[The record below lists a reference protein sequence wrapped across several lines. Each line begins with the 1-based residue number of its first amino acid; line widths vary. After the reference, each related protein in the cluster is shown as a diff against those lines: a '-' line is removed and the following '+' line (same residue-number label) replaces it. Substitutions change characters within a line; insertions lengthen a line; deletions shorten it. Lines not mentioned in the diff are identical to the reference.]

1 MHGIGG
7 RTIAEAQERVSYPEF
22 VTWAKYRQ
30 RRGSLNSGLRIE
42 HGMAMLAS
50 LYVNAHR
57 KEHSAPVDLF
67 DFAPHLDRPE
77 ATLEEAMAAWG

>member
-7 RTIAEAQERVSYPEF
+7 RTIAEAKDRISYSEFRV
-22 VTWAKYRQ
+22 WAAYRQ
-30 RRGSLNSGLRIE
+30 RRGSLNTGLRVE

-50 LYVNAHR
+50 LYVNARR
-57 KEHSAPVDLF
+57 KEHSPPVDLF
-67 DFAPHLDRPE
+67 DFAPHFDRPE

>member
-7 RTIAEAQERVSYPEF
+7 RTIAEARERVSYPEF
-22 VTWAKYRQ
+22 ITWAKYRK
-30 RRGSLNSGLRIE
+30 RRGSLNAGLRIE

-50 LYVNAHR
+50 LYANARR
-57 KEHSAPVDLF
+57 KEHAPPVDLF